1 MSPKGESLRPQAE
14 GTPMNAVADVWIKLD
29 GAPHLLVPG
38 TSLAA
43 LVHQLGHAPAS
54 VGTAVNGS
62 FVARA
67 LRQEHVLQAGDEV
80 LLFQP
85 IVGG

>member
-1 MSPKGESLRPQAE
+1 MTEL
-14 GTPMNAVADVWIKLD
+14 TLVALTLD
-29 GAPHLLVPG
+29 GKPHSMPANS
-38 TSLAA
+38 TLAA
-43 LVHQLGHAPAS
+43 LVESLGHVPNKVS
-54 VGTAVNGS
+54 TAVNGL

-67 LRQEHVLQAGDEV
+67 QRDACVLRDGDAV

>member
-1 MSPKGESLRPQAE
+1 
-14 GTPMNAVADVWIKLD
+14 MNAETGVLIRLD
-29 GAPHLLVPG
+29 GAPCMLARG
-38 TSLAA
+38 TSLAT
-43 LVHQLGHAPAS
+43 LVHELGHAPAS

-67 LRQEHVLQAGDEV
+67 QRDGRVLQAGDEV

>member
-1 MSPKGESLRPQAE
+1 MSATDLIAL
-14 GTPMNAVADVWIKLD
+14 TLD
-29 GAPHLLVPG
+29 GEPYSLPAN

-43 LVHQLGHAPAS
+43 LVASLGHVPNKVS
-54 VGTAVNGS
+54 TAVNGL
-62 FVARA
+62 FVPRA
-67 LRQEHVLQAGDEV
+67 QRETCVLQDGDAV

>member
-1 MSPKGESLRPQAE
+1 
-14 GTPMNAVADVWIKLD
+14 MNELTMTTLTLD
-29 GAPHLLVPG
+29 GKPHAVPAD

-43 LVHQLGHAPAS
+43 LVASLGHVPNKVS
-54 VGTAVNGS
+54 TAVNGL
-62 FVARA
+62 FVPRA
-67 LRQEHVLQAGDEV
+67 QRETCVLQDGDAV

>member
-1 MSPKGESLRPQAE
+1 MEKDDPIAL
-14 GTPMNAVADVWIKLD
+14 TLD
-29 GAPHLLVPG
+29 GHPHCVPVN
-38 TSLAA
+38 TTLAA
-43 LVHQLGHAPAS
+43 LVASIGHAPTKVS
-54 VGTAVNGS
+54 TAVNGL

-67 LRQEHVLQAGDEV
+67 QRDACVLRDGDAV

>member
-1 MSPKGESLRPQAE
+1 
-14 GTPMNAVADVWIKLD
+14 MNAETGLVIKLD
-29 GAPHLLVPG
+29 GAPHLLAPG
-38 TSLAA
+38 TSLAGLLHA
-43 LVHQLGHAPAS
+43 LGHVPAS

-67 LRQEHVLQAGDEV
+67 QREGRLLQAGDEV